1 MDYYMA
7 SIDETIQEINELT
20 ILLDSEHISKGLYTM
35 RREFLRQALKTLG
48 EYELL
53 GELDIEQINFLYSI
67 GSTYLI
73 QCTLSD
79 KLQTLSSFVN
89 LAWHKLDKVKKTECK
104 HEFTRLIS
112 VLYKNY
118 SVLAPKISVYRK
130 ECIARA
136 YNTIMEE

>member
-48 EYELL
+48 KYELL
-53 GELDIEQINFLYSI
+53 GKLGVEQINFLYSM

-79 KLQTLSSFVN
+79 KLQTLSSFIN
-89 LAWHKLDKVKKTECK
+89 LSWNKLDEVKKTECK
-104 HEFTRLIS
+104 HEFIRLLS

-118 SVLAPKISVYRK
+118 AVIVPKIAVYRRA
-130 ECIARA
+130 CIAQA
-136 YNTIMEE
+136 YNKIMEE